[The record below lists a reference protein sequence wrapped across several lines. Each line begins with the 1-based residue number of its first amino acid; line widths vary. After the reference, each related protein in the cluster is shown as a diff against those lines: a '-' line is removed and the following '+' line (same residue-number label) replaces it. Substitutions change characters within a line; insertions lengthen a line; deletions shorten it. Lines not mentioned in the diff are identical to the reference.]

1 MGVKEVEKKDVI
13 GYKFVMSFPIQH
25 IEVTISP
32 EGPNNQKLVQFLS
45 KYFSSQQKK
54 REQV

>member
-32 EGPNNQKLVQFLS
+32 EGSNNQKLVSISF
-45 KYFSSQQKK
+45 
-54 REQV
+54 